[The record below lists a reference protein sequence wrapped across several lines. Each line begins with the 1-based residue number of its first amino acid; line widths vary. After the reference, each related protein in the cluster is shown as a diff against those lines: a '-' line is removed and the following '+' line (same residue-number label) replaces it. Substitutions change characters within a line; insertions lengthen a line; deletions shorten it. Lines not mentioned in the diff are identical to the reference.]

1 MLIIIKLQKQYLGED
16 YLSFLPY
23 FREKNM
29 IENFF
34 DKESHIKYV
43 GWEVRRGEGAENFC
57 GGNEIF

>member
-1 MLIIIKLQKQYLGED
+1 M
-16 YLSFLPY
+16 SFLPY